1 MSRWKDIYQTAEKI
15 GQTLLH
21 RMTNEISDEPETD
34 KGSEKRFSDAYL
46 SERLKIQAQYDA
58 GKAFRKLQG
67 RRRRL
72 QIGRYSVAASLLLLL
87 SLSFWLVRKQA
98 SSPSAINVVVAVSE
112 EIHPGER
119 KAVLTL
125 ANGPVVDLRDSLLT
139 ANDLEKCLQEA
150 RPEKLPENRQRTK
163 PEIAYHT
170 LYVPRGGEFFLT
182 LSDSTK
188 VWLNS
193 DTELRFPAEFAGDV
207 RMVHLK
213 GEAYFEVSH
222 RAEHPFLVE
231 MESSK
236 VQVLGTSFN
245 LRTYE
250 DEKEIAAT
258 LVEGKVC
265 FLAEGKEKLN
275 LLPGEQAVLD
285 DEGHLSKHE
294 VDPYFYIAWKD
305 GNFIFRKQPLE
316 EVMQIIARWYD
327 VEVHFMDDSLKKL
340 SFSGNVK
347 RYDDFSKIVQML
359 EMTGNTKFEIR
370 GKNIFIK
377 ER

>member
-1 MSRWKDIYQTAEKI
+1 MNRWKDIHETAEKI
-15 GQTLLH
+15 GQAITN
-21 RMTNEISDEPETD
+21 RMADEISDET
-34 KGSEKRFSDAYL
+34 GTNQCGEKRFSDAFL
-46 SERLKIQAQYDA
+46 SEKLKIQAQYDA

-87 SLSFWLVRKQA
+87 CLSLWIFQKQSSFPAVVNMIA
-98 SSPSAINVVVAVSE
+98 SAAE
-112 EIHPGER
+112 GIHPGER

-139 ANDLEKCLQEA
+139 ADDLEKCLQEA
-150 RPEKLPENRQRTK
+150 RPEILPENRQETK
-163 PEIAYHT
+163 PGMAYHT

-193 DTELRFPAEFAGDV
+193 DTELRFPAEFTGDI

-222 RAEHPFLVE
+222 RTEHPFIVE
-231 MESSK
+231 MEHSK

-265 FLAEGKEKLN
+265 FIAEGERKVN
-275 LLPGEQAVLD
+275 LSPGEQAVLNE
-285 DEGHLSKHE
+285 EGHLSKHE
-294 VDPYFYIAWKD
+294 VDPYFYTAWKD
-305 GNFIFRKQPLE
+305 GNFIFRKQSLE
-316 EVMQIIARWYD
+316 EVMRIVARWYD
-327 VEVHFMDDSLKKL
+327 VEVHFRDDSLKKL

-370 GKNIFIK
+370 GKNIFIQ